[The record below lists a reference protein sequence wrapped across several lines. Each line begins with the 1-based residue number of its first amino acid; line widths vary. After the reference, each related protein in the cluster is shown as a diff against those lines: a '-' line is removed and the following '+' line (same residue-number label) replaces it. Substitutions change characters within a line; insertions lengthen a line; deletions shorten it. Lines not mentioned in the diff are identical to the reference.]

1 MTMPKAT
8 EQFDVSSHFDE
19 SLAAKYDRRIRL
31 FCPSYDALHQMIVPW
46 FQTLPEQSRFLSAG
60 AGTGAEILTLGKR
73 FPSWYFTAVDVSA
86 DMLNACQCRVAEAG
100 IANRVAFFNGR
111 LQEFQSPATFDA
123 ASSVFVSHFIKGREE
138 KLAYFRAI
146 GASLKPGGV
155 FILADLFGNKGS
167 PEFELLLNAWLASY
181 ASQGVSAEEL
191 AQDRAHV
198 DRDVSFIPESELLAL
213 LNEAGF
219 DTPVRFYQT
228 FLFGGWV
235 ATKHV

>member
-1 MTMPKAT
+1 MTMSQAT
-8 EQFDVSSHFDE
+8 EQFDALSHFDE

-46 FQTLPEQSRFLSAG
+46 LQSLPEQSSFLSAG

-73 FPSWYFTAVDVSA
+73 FPSWHFTAADVSA
-86 DMLNACQCRVAEAG
+86 DMLNACQCRVSEAG
-100 IANRVAFFNGR
+100 MANRVAFFNGR
-111 LQEFQSPATFDA
+111 LQEFQSPAPFDA
-123 ASSVFVSHFIKGREE
+123 ASSVFVSHFIKGRGE

-146 GASLKPGGV
+146 AASLKPGGV
-155 FILADLFGNKGS
+155 FILADLFGDKGS
-167 PEFELLLNAWLASY
+167 PEFERLLNAWLASY
-181 ASQGVSAEEL
+181 ASHGVSAEEL

-198 DRDVSFIPESELLAL
+198 DRDVSFIPESELLTL